1 MPKETFFN
9 LPVDKRERIIDIALD
24 EFGNFDYQ
32 SASISRIVAAA
43 GIAKGSFYQYFVD
56 KEDLYRYLF
65 DLAGQKK
72 GEFLAKNPP
81 EPHMDIF
88 SYLHWLAERG
98 VEFEL
103 AEPKLSQLGYR
114 ALNSGGMPPEFL
126 SSARSMTAEFFK
138 QLIASGK
145 EQGHIDP
152 AVDADLA
159 AFFFNTIFSELGQ
172 YMFRRLAADDHGR
185 TGGNEAFFRSDE
197 ARAIVAQT
205 INILKSGM
213 GAHS

>member
-9 LPVDKRERIIDIALD
+9 LPEDKRERIIDIALD
-24 EFGNFDYQ
+24 EFSHFDFQ

-43 GIAKGSFYQYFVD
+43 GIAKGSFYQYFAD

-65 DLAGQKK
+65 ELAGQKK
-72 GEFLAKNPP
+72 GEFLAQNPP
-81 EPHMDIF
+81 EPEMDIF
-88 SYLHWLAERG
+88 SYLYWLAERG
-98 VEFEL
+98 VEFEMS
-103 AEPKLSQLGYR
+103 EPKLSQMGYR

-126 SSARSMTAEFFK
+126 SSARTMTAEFFK
-138 QLIASGK
+138 QLIANGK

-152 AVDADLA
+152 DIDADLA

-185 TGGNEAFFRSDE
+185 TGNNEAFFRSAE
-197 ARAIVAQT
+197 ARAIVEQT

-213 GAHS
+213 GKRS